1 MTETV
6 NEPVSVSFSFYSDKM
21 SVEPRA
27 LIWKGRLYGIKKVG
41 LHHTFRQGRT
51 LFHVFSVA
59 SKAMFF
65 RLILNTDNLHWR
77 LEQIS
82 DGMTS

>member
-1 MTETV
+1 MLEKIST
-6 NEPVSVSFSFYSDKM
+6 PVSVSFVFDSAKK

-27 LIWKGRLYGIKKVG
+27 LLWNGRTYAVKKVG
-41 LHHTFRQGRT
+41 LHHTFRKGRT

-65 RLILNTDNLHWR
+65 RLVLNTDNLHWR
-77 LEQIS
+77 LEEIS
-82 DGMTS
+82 DGMAS